1 MTIENDQEK
10 AEFFNEYFIDQSRLI
25 DANKFPPQLPEPTYA
40 RLKQIDIT
48 TSDVRDILKS
58 LNISKAS
65 GPDLVSPRLLKEGA
79 NQLSTPLS
87 KFFNR
92 LINSGQFPQ
101 AWKKAHVTPVY
112 KKGDKQIC
120 NNYRPIS
127 LLSILGKTME
137 RSVHKYVYNYCIEKQ
152 SVHSASVR
160 LHTRGFDYLPTY

>member
-10 AEFFNEYFIDQSRLI
+10 AEIFNEYFIDQSRLI
-25 DANKFPPQLPEPTYA
+25 DANKFPPLLPEPTYA

-101 AWKKAHVTPVY
+101 AWKKAHVTPV
-112 KKGDKQIC
+112 
-120 NNYRPIS
+120 
-127 LLSILGKTME
+127 
-137 RSVHKYVYNYCIEKQ
+137 
-152 SVHSASVR
+152 
-160 LHTRGFDYLPTY
+160 